1 MDTNRT
7 NKTFPRSH
15 VDGLVGLH
23 ATEHK
28 THTQTQE
35 SVGAGVRVSKGVID
49 HMHNGRKETPFAH
62 WLGIQATINGMRG
75 EIVEK
80 LLSASLLPV
89 ATSTCNPCALFEIQ
103 PYI

>member
-1 MDTNRT
+1 MNTNRT

-75 EIVEK
+75 EIAPFSK
-80 LLSASLLPV
+80 STASG
-89 ATSTCNPCALFEIQ
+89 NQHMQ
-103 PYI
+103 PMCSL